1 VVQSSLKG
9 GLSGYDSAVDN
20 VEVEIVNENDKTV
33 VSLRRAVGAQ
43 RAGDIVDH
51 LQDDATRIISATEQ
65 RRPRNKELQRGS
77 IIKSRFRLEREI
89 GRGGMGVV
97 FAARDLIQEELG
109 EKESSIAIKFLS
121 EEFKSHPDALHM
133 LQQECKK
140 AKSLAHPNIG
150 TVYDFDK
157 DGQNVYMTMEL
168 LAGCSLD
175 TFLRERGYQP
185 VPVDEV
191 IGILADIVAGLDYAH
206 QKNIIHSDLKP
217 ANIFLTN
224 NGAKILDFGIARAVM
239 NSEVDDVAQKSSAE
253 LSSTADSS
261 EGEMALTLTYA
272 SLEMIEG
279 EEPDVRDDIYGLACV
294 VYELLTGVHPYER
307 RSAQDAL
314 MLQLVPDRIS
324 GLNDR
329 QWNALLKGLAFKRED
344 RCQGATEFMASLLPE
359 RKEPWKK
366 AAYSLALIAVVAVG
380 YFVFAPAKI
389 VETSLFEN
397 PAAATVMTQ
406 EQQKNVDGMLEVA
419 EVHMMVGRLI
429 SPAGGNALDEYR
441 KVLELNPN
449 NRDAI
454 AGLKLLLNSLAAQAE
469 NAFSAGDYFQ
479 VSELVAVGLGVHD
492 KHERLLALK
501 QHIDSVGD

>member
-1 VVQSSLKG
+1 VT
-9 GLSGYDSAVDN
+9 
-20 VEVEIVNENDKTV
+20 ENDKTIVSPHRAAGTQHAGAV
-33 VSLRRAVGAQ
+33 VNHV
-43 RAGDIVDH
+43 
-51 LQDDATRIISATEQ
+51 QDDATRIISSKEQ
-65 RRPRNKELQRGS
+65 RRPIYKMLQRGS
-77 IIKSRFRLEREI
+77 VIKSRFRLEREI

-97 FAARDLIQEELG
+97 FAARDLIQEEAG
-109 EKESSIAIKFLS
+109 EKESLIAIKFLS
-121 EEFKSHPDALHM
+121 EEFKSHPDALRM

-168 LAGCSLD
+168 LAGCPLD
-175 TFLRERGYQP
+175 SFLRERGYQP

-206 QKNIIHSDLKP
+206 QKKIIHSDLKP
-217 ANIFLTN
+217 ANIFLTDH
-224 NGAKILDFGIARAVM
+224 GAKILDFGIARAVM
-239 NSEVDDVAQKSSAE
+239 NSEIDDVAQKPSGE
-253 LSSTADSS
+253 LANTADSA
-261 EGEMALTLTYA
+261 EADIALTLTYA

-279 EEPDVRDDIYGLACV
+279 EAPDVRDDIYGLACV
-294 VYELLTGVHPYER
+294 VYELLAGVHPYER

-314 MLQLVPDRIS
+314 MLQLVPDRILE
-324 GLNDR
+324 LNDR
-329 QWNALLKGLAFKRED
+329 QWNALLKGLALKRED

-366 AAYSLALIAVVAVG
+366 AAYSLALITAVAVG
-380 YFVFAPAKI
+380 YFVFAPAKT

-397 PAAATVMTQ
+397 PAAAVVMTP
-406 EQQKNVDGMLEVA
+406 ELQQNVDGMLEVA

-454 AGLKLLLNSLAAQAE
+454 AGLKLLLNSLAVQAE
-469 NAFSAGDYFQ
+469 NAFSEGDYLQ

-492 KHERLLALK
+492 KHQRLLALK
-501 QHIDSVGD
+501 QQVDSVEN